1 MLKGVRYKYKCSERD
16 MKFNG
21 SIARESVFGVNRL
34 CKLNFTTLEQGN

>member
-21 SIARESVFGVNRL
+21 RIARESVFRVNRL
-34 CKLNFTTLEQGN
+34 CTLNFTTLAQ